1 MQELGRPAVA
11 DALSNSCPMA
21 TSRHW
26 RVILFVLPV
35 APTTTDGTPRGRGLL
50 LARLDA
56 DNALPT
62 AKAQARGANM
72 GAGHVV
78 WPALRIVTASP
89 GAGASVRAAWS
100 ATPKPNLT
108 LRVS

>member
-1 MQELGRPAVA
+1 MQELGRPTVA
-11 DALSNSCPMA
+11 DVLSNSCPLA

-26 RVILFVLPV
+26 RVVLYVLPV
-35 APTTTDGTPRGRGLL
+35 APTTTDGTPRGRGLI

-56 DNALPT
+56 DNVLPT

-72 GAGHVV
+72 GADHVV
-78 WPALRIVTASP
+78 WPAPRIVTASP
-89 GAGASVRAAWS
+89 GARTTVRAAWS

-108 LRVS
+108 LRVT